1 MRHKPTCLWG
11 LLAFHPKLP
20 PTGMFPISW
29 DPPTE
34 PWGWEVGGGPPCSQ
48 GLDLGSGNRGPGA
61 ERGRSAPRRGAK
73 QAIRHGKE
81 AAVPNPRAPLQ
92 LISSSTRARQSGGE
106 GKAASCS
113 PSAGVSPGD
122 GRWSKEWGWGL
133 PEEGERKETR
143 AGMCAARFTREFAE
157 SLKCAIG
164 DQKWKKN
171 SLARD
176 KLTPTESFYFW
187 FQEQGEQQCF
197 LVRNKPWPSPTRVR

>member
-1 MRHKPTCLWG
+1 MGTSSFPSQTAPRRDVPHQLGPPHRALG
-11 LLAFHPKLP
+11 L
-20 PTGMFPISW
+20 
-29 DPPTE
+29 
-34 PWGWEVGGGPPCSQ
+34 GGGRWPPLLT
-48 GLDLGSGNRGPGA
+48 GAGFGVWKRGPGA